1 MPETVVAMLAAAS
14 LGAIWTST
22 SPDFGEDS
30 VIERFGQT
38 EPKVLF
44 AVDGY
49 FYNGKRVD
57 IRAKVQAVQA
67 AIGSIEQTVIIPL
80 LGAEGDRPGIDCT
93 PWCRNRQLHP

>member
-1 MPETVVAMLAAAS
+1 M
-14 LGAIWTST
+14 
-22 SPDFGEDS
+22 
-30 VIERFGQT
+30 
-38 EPKVLF
+38 LF

-80 LGAEGDRPGIDCT
+80 LGAEGDRPGIDWHT
-93 PWCRNRQLHP
+93 LVQETQKRRLLNFYL